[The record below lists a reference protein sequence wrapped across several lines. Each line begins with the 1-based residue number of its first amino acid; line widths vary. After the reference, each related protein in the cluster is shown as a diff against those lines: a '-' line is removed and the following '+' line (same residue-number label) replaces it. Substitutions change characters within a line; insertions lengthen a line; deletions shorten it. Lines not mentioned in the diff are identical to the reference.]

1 MLPQSWQKIDGGCR
15 FCHSWQDVT
24 QSMITAMTEIIVLIT
39 ATLIVAAI
47 VGTIVVTLREVFS
60 DGVGHP
66 RIPAS
71 HLPDAFDPRYQ
82 KLA

>member
-1 MLPQSWQKIDGGCR
+1 MMAQSWQKIDAGCHS
-15 FCHSWQDVT
+15 CHSWQDL
-24 QSMITAMTEIIVLIT
+24 QRSMITAMTEITVLLI

-47 VGTIVVTLREVFS
+47 VGTIVVTLREVLS

-66 RIPAS
+66 RAPRS
-71 HLPDAFDPRYQ
+71 HVPDLFDPRNQ

>member
-1 MLPQSWQKIDGGCR
+1 
-15 FCHSWQDVT
+15 
-24 QSMITAMTEIIVLIT
+24 MITAMTEIIVLIT

-66 RIPAS
+66 RIPRS
-71 HLPDAFDPRYQ
+71 HVPDTFDPRYQ

>member
-1 MLPQSWQKIDGGCR
+1 
-15 FCHSWQDVT
+15 
-24 QSMITAMTEIIVLIT
+24 MTEIIVLIT

-60 DGVGHP
+60 DGVGHTRAP
-66 RIPAS
+66 RS
-71 HLPDAFDPRYQ
+71 HVPDLFDPRYQ

>member
-1 MLPQSWQKIDGGCR
+1 
-15 FCHSWQDVT
+15 
-24 QSMITAMTEIIVLIT
+24 MTEIIVLIT

-66 RIPAS
+66 RIPSS
-71 HLPDAFDPRYQ
+71 HFPDAFDPRYQ